1 MWRVVLG
8 STKYYSATGAARYGR
23 LQIVIAQQVE
33 LLYFKQNVKGSTPF
47 NTLY

>member
-23 LQIVIAQQVE
+23 LQTVLAQLVEHFSVKEIVI
-33 LLYFKQNVKGSTPF
+33 GSNPI
-47 NTLY
+47 Y